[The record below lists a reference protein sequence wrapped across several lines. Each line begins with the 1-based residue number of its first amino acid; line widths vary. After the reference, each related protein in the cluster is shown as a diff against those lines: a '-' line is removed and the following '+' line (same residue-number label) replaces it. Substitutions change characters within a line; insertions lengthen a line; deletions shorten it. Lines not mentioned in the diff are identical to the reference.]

1 MLGKNAEKEL
11 LANMEEIRYMTRSI
25 VRKSAIF
32 AKYMDIED
40 FYQRRI
46 LNTYSL

>member
-25 VRKSAIF
+25 VVKVQYLRNIW
-32 AKYMDIED
+32 I
-40 FYQRRI
+40 
-46 LNTYSL
+46 

>member
-11 LANMEEIRYMTRSI
+11 LANMEEIRFIR
-25 VRKSAIF
+25 
-32 AKYMDIED
+32 
-40 FYQRRI
+40 RRI

>member
-25 VRKSAIF
+25 VRKSAIYIK
-32 AKYMDIED
+32 KYN
-40 FYQRRI
+40 Y
-46 LNTYSL
+46 Y